1 MANRM
6 EGDVHVAG
14 SLTVSGSL
22 TANVSR
28 GSLLAEASQP
38 INIPLTSLRVWDA
51 FGTSLGAAG
60 NDDLGITAGTWG
72 TGVPYIV
79 SRDLNALGA
88 VTGYARFLIQLPHE
102 YISGQPVSI
111 NVAGG
116 MITSAASVSATVDF
130 EVYKHGGSNLVSG
143 SDLVT
148 TSATS
153 INSTTFA
160 ECAFVITPTSLSPGN
175 VLDVRMAVAA
185 NSATAS
191 SHFAAIARIEL
202 LATCRG

>member
-1 MANRM
+1 MANRID
-6 EGDVHVAG
+6 GDLSVAG
-14 SLTVSGSL
+14 NLGVTGVL
-22 TANVSR
+22 TANISR
-28 GSLLAEASQP
+28 GSLITETSQP
-38 INIPLTSLRVWDA
+38 IPIPLTSLRVWDA
-51 FGTSLGAAG
+51 FATSLGSAG

-88 VTGYARFLIQLPHE
+88 VTGYARFLVQLPHE
-102 YISGQPVSI
+102 YVAGQLVSL
-111 NVAGG
+111 NVAAG
-116 MITSAASVSATVDF
+116 MITAVASVSATVDF

-153 INSTTFA
+153 INSTTFT
-160 ECAFVITPTSLSPGN
+160 EYAFVVTPTTLSPGN
-175 VLDVRMAVAA
+175 VLDVRMAIAA
-185 NSATAS
+185 NSATGS
-191 SHFAAIARIEL
+191 SHFAAVARIEL